1 MTEQQDTI
9 AMSEYTY
16 ENLAEFAK
24 SWAEQN
30 DMDADMMHGILQMG
44 INTYE
49 STYSGYSLAM
59 QAYSN
64 SQQKEEQQE
73 KGK

>member
-1 MTEQQDTI
+1 
-9 AMSEYTY
+9 MSEVNFEDYTY
-16 ENLAEFAK
+16 DDLMTFAQD
-24 SWAEQN
+24 WAEQN
-30 DMDADMMHGILQMG
+30 DMNADMMLGILQMG

-64 SQQKEEQQE
+64 SQKREEEQE
-73 KGK
+73 EGKGK

>member
-1 MTEQQDTI
+1 
-9 AMSEYTY
+9 MSEVNFEDYTY
-16 ENLAEFAK
+16 DDLALFAED
-24 SWAEQN
+24 WAKQN
-30 DMDADMMHGILQMG
+30 DMDADMMLGILQMG

-64 SQQKEEQQE
+64 SQQKQEEKKE
-73 KGK
+73 EGK